1 MSLNINRSGSSCQ
14 HSYQNRNTSKYS
26 RFDFIH
32 DLRLFISSSRDEIS
46 VLLESAHQK
55 ERSSS
60 EQKAEMA
67 FKIMDRLISNS
78 NYLYNYLFLYD
89 VRHSVTI
96 IPIPP
101 GRVTIVTMLQNHH
114 LQKPKIIFFRIL
126 FRE

>member
-1 MSLNINRSGSSCQ
+1 MSLNINRFGSPCQ
-14 HSYQNRNTSKYS
+14 HSHQNRNTSKYS

-96 IPIPP
+96 KSKN
-101 GRVTIVTMLQNHH
+101 VSHNM
-114 LQKPKIIFFRIL
+114 
-126 FRE
+126 

>member
-1 MSLNINRSGSSCQ
+1 MYVYGLHKRRKINKVFNHSIDLENSQRRKMMMSLNINRSGSSCQ

-78 NYLYNYLFLYD
+78 NYLYYLFLYD

-96 IPIPP
+96 
-101 GRVTIVTMLQNHH
+101 
-114 LQKPKIIFFRIL
+114 K
-126 FRE
+126 